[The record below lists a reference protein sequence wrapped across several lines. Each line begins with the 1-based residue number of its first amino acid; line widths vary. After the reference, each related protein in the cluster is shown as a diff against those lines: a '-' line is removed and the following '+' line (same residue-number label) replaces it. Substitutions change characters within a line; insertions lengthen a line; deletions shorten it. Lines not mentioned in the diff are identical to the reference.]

1 MSRLQKLLIVLTIRH
16 YSFIRVYMKTITL
29 TEEAYERL
37 RSWKDR
43 RLNSFSKVILAK
55 VPKKGTLAD
64 LAAELERLPPLTNE
78 QAKVMEA
85 TVEWA
90 NNWRSQRDPWTT

>member
-1 MSRLQKLLIVLTIRH
+1 
-16 YSFIRVYMKTITL
+16 MKTITL

-43 RLNSFSKVILAK
+43 RLDSFSKVVLAK

-64 LAAELERLPPLTNE
+64 LASELERLPELTEE
-78 QAKVMEA
+78 QAKVMEEA
-85 TVEWA
+85 AEWA
-90 NNWRSQRDPWTT
+90 NDWQNQRDPWTT